1 MSNPMRPIGLDD
13 ILGRER
19 YAQARDA
26 IRQRVIDHKR
36 RRRAAVGDRM
46 SLLFEDRA
54 TVWYQ
59 TQEMV
64 WVEHVTDLDAIR
76 AELDVYNQLLPTD
89 VELAATLLIEL
100 RDQERMR
107 EEFRRLVGLDRHVA
121 LVVGE
126 RSIPAVFEAGRQ
138 TAENI
143 SAVQYVRFPIDA
155 AARAAM
161 SRGAAMAVAVDHPS
175 YRARAT
181 LAEPVRGDV
190 AGSFLDAATADA
202 ALRRVRDGS

>member
-1 MSNPMRPIGLDD
+1 MRPIGLDD

-26 IRQRVIDHKR
+26 IRRRVIEHKR
-36 RRRAAVGDRM
+36 RRRVAVGDRM
-46 SLLFEDRA
+46 SLVFEDRA

-59 TQEMV
+59 TQEML

-76 AELDVYNQLLPTD
+76 AELDVYNPLLPTD
-89 VELAATLLIEL
+89 AELAATLLIEL
-100 RDQERMR
+100 REQERMR
-107 EEFRRLVGLDRHVA
+107 EDFRRLVGLDRHVV

-138 TAENI
+138 TDDNI

-155 AARAAM
+155 AVRTAM
-161 SRGAAMAVAVDHPS
+161 SSGAAMAVVVDHPN
-175 YRARAT
+175 YAARAA
-181 LAEPVRGDV
+181 LADAVRADV
-190 AGSFLDAATADA
+190 AGSFLDGAAADA
-202 ALRRVRDGS
+202 ALGRVRDGG

>member
-1 MSNPMRPIGLDD
+1 MRPIGLDD

-19 YAQARDA
+19 YAQSRDA
-26 IRQRVIDHKR
+26 IRRRVIEHKR
-36 RRRAAVGDRM
+36 SRRVAVGDRL
-46 SLLFEDRA
+46 SLVFEDRA

-76 AELDVYNQLLPTD
+76 AELDVYNPMLPSAT
-89 VELAATLLIEL
+89 ELAATLLIEL
-100 RDQERMR
+100 REQERMR
-107 EEFRRLVGLDRHVA
+107 DEFQRLAGLDRHLA

-138 TAENI
+138 TDETI

-155 AARAAM
+155 EARAAL
-161 SRGAAMAVAVDHPS
+161 SAGAAMAITVDHPR
-175 YRARAT
+175 YTVRAPLADGARADI
-181 LAEPVRGDV
+181 VG
-190 AGSFLDAATADA
+190 GFLDDDAADA
-202 ALRRVRDGS
+202 ALRRVRDGV